1 MSYVSDHFE
10 MLSGIIK
17 CIAKEFGVN
26 CEVVLHDLTLPYD
39 RTIVAIENGFVTG
52 RKVGDSGTNIGLEIL
67 RGTVEG
73 SDRYNYVNH
82 TKNGHILRSSSHYIK
97 NAAGKVVGSVCINF
111 DITDLVMAQK
121 SLQYLAS
128 MDALDSEGPRE
139 VFTGN
144 VDELMDILMQ
154 ETVTRAGKPV
164 SSMSKEDKVEAV
176 RYLDSR
182 GVFLIKKSVD
192 RVSEFYGVSKF
203 TLYNYL
209 DEGRGGDDAK
219 EDKPAPGVS

>member
-82 TKNGHILRSSSHYIK
+82 TKNGHMLLLPLY
-97 NAAGKVVGSVCINF
+97 
-111 DITDLVMAQK
+111 
-121 SLQYLAS
+121 
-128 MDALDSEGPRE
+128 
-139 VFTGN
+139 
-144 VDELMDILMQ
+144 Q
-154 ETVTRAGKPV
+154 ECRRQGGG
-164 SSMSKEDKVEAV
+164 E
-176 RYLDSR
+176 
-182 GVFLIKKSVD
+182 
-192 RVSEFYGVSKF
+192 RVHQ
-203 TLYNYL
+203 L
-209 DEGRGGDDAK
+209 
-219 EDKPAPGVS
+219 